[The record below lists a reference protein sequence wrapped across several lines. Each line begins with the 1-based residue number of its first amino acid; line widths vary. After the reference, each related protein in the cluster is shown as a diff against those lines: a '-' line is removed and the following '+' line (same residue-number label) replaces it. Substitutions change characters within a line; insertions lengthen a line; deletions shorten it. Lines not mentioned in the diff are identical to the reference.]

1 MVTCSATINPHWFD
15 LAGVGNKLYEIFM
28 HWAWG
33 LSYIS
38 ERLKRNKG
46 FAGRWRALGL
56 YSDILDHV
64 IALQPVGGV
73 GSTGANKTLPGSIVA
88 A

>member
-1 MVTCSATINPHWFD
+1 MKSLCTGPGVYLTYSA
-15 LAGVGNKLYEIFM
+15 
-28 HWAWG
+28 
-33 LSYIS
+33 IS
-38 ERLKRNKG
+38 EGLKRNKG

-73 GSTGANKTLPGSIVA
+73 GSTGANRTLPGSIVA